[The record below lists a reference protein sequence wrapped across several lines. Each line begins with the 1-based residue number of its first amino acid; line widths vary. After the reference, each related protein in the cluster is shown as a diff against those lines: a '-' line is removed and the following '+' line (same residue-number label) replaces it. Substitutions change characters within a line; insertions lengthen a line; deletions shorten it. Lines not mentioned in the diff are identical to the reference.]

1 MESTYC
7 SGQGPYGRSQ
17 TAVTPVPHDLTLT
30 SDSVALPMHMLHIH
44 TCRKDVE
51 NRNKALFVF
60 LYFSE
65 TGLHYVDDHIKGV
78 CTTLRKINKPFFK
91 INKINT

>member
-65 TGLHYVDDHIKGV
+65 TGLHYVDDHMLLPPECWSTLKV
-78 CTTLRKINKPFFK
+78 CAPHSGK
-91 INKINT
+91 